1 MLREDN
7 ADLRLTEKGRE
18 LGRWTTCVGRV
29 TARSW
34 SDRTRTS
41 CLRDIWMHPH
51 AENVEQVNA
60 LLKAP
65 LSREANGE
73 ELLRRPEMD
82 YAQLTGTDAFAPPLD
97 DVQAAEQVEIQ
108 SNTKATSLASRKR
121 SKTAA
126 QRKHR
131 VAVGSRLP
139 SGFGAIERGDAKLND
154 HKPNSIGRASRISGI
169 TPAAIS
175 ILLIW
180 LKSRDC
186 CAAAHKSCIRAAV
199 CSSVAKRPLT
209 SLAP

>member
-1 MLREDN
+1 
-7 ADLRLTEKGRE
+7 
-18 LGRWTTCVGRV
+18 
-29 TARSW
+29 
-34 SDRTRTS
+34 
-41 CLRDIWMHPH
+41 MHPH

-97 DVQAAEQVEIQ
+97 DVQAAEQVEIR

-139 SGFGAIERGDAKLND
+139 SGFGAIERGDRQAERSQTEL
-154 HKPNSIGRASRISGI
+154 HRPASRISGI

-180 LKSRDC
+180 LKKQGLLRRS
-186 CAAAHKSCIRAAV
+186 A
-199 CSSVAKRPLT
+199 
-209 SLAP
+209 